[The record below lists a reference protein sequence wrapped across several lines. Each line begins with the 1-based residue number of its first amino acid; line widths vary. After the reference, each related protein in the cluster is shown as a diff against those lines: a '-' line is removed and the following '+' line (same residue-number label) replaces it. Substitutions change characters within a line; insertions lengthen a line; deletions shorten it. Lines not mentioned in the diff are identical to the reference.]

1 MSSDPL
7 WKHFSPNTAVTF
19 PPLLRQKIRQN
30 IILIN
35 FCLTDQSAT
44 DSHPLGT
51 LACTDT
57 LLTESGAP
65 GFKLLSR
72 RISGLPG
79 GAGGILRSR
88 PRSPALPGA
97 AACSYPWS
105 PSGWA
110 WGKRATLLDAN
121 GRQRE
126 VRKHLMSSPSLPLRP
141 RWISGR

>member
-1 MSSDPL
+1 MNLPSFSFPWYLWKLLLRHTERGFCQQPSWQMSSDPL

-19 PPLLRQKIRQN
+19 PLLLRQKIRQN

-57 LLTESGAP
+57 LLTESGAL

-97 AACSYPWS
+97 AACSYP
-105 PSGWA
+105 
-110 WGKRATLLDAN
+110 
-121 GRQRE
+121 
-126 VRKHLMSSPSLPLRP
+126 
-141 RWISGR
+141 